1 MMSRLRRNVLKSK
14 NNFPAEHRQA
24 CPQGTRVDALYDVF
38 QPGSDSHMTVPDAL
52 PAAKG
57 IPQKQ
62 RRVMLLQGLMGPFF
76 RQLGKGLHKAGHEVF
91 KVNSTAVMAC
101 SGPRQ
106 RRPIPLPLRR
116 SAGF

>member
-1 MMSRLRRNVLKSK
+1 
-14 NNFPAEHRQA
+14 
-24 CPQGTRVDALYDVF
+24 
-38 QPGSDSHMTVPDAL
+38 
-52 PAAKG
+52 
-57 IPQKQ
+57 
-62 RRVMLLQGLMGPFF
+62 VMLLQGLMGPFF